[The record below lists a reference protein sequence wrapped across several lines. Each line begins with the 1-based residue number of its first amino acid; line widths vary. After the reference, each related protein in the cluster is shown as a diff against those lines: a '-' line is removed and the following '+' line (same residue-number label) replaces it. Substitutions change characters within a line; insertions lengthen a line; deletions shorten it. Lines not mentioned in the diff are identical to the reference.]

1 MQEQKMPVVAVV
13 LAAGFGTRFDEN
25 NPKQLVSVGGK
36 PIVCWSIEAFENN
49 DRISDIIV
57 VVNERVEETVN
68 ELIDEAG
75 YAKVR
80 AIVPG
85 GAERVDST
93 LAALDLL
100 KQAGIPSGAKIL
112 IHDGVRPFVE
122 ERSIDGCIDS
132 LDQFNAATVAYAST
146 DTILLTEDLGDRK
159 VVKSVP
165 ERPNTF
171 RAQTP
176 QRPFRNHRQSLRTGR
191 RRPRLPPDRRHA
203 RGGGLPATSRSPSWT
218 VPKRTSKS
226 PRHPTC
232 RSPKASPAA
241 STPNT
246 PRRKPRRACTP
257 CSPKRSPR
265 CTAVD
270 FHRTLSPSTCRQT

>member
-1 MQEQKMPVVAVV
+1 M
-13 LAAGFGTRFDEN
+13 
-25 NPKQLVSVGGK
+25 GGK
-36 PIVCWSIEAFENN
+36 PIVCWSIEHSKTTTASATSSWWSTN
-49 DRISDIIV
+49 V
-57 VVNERVEETVN
+57 VEETVN

-176 QRPFRNHRQSLRTGR
+176 QAFRFGTIVKAYELAAADPDFHPTDDTRVVVDY
-191 RRPRLPPDRRHA
+191 LPDEP
-203 RGGGLPATSRSPSWT
+203 SPS
-218 VPKRTSKS
+218 
-226 PRHPTC
+226 
-232 RSPKASPAA
+232 
-241 STPNT
+241 
-246 PRRKPRRACTP
+246 
-257 CSPKRSPR
+257 
-265 CTAVD
+265 
-270 FHRTLSPSTCRQT
+270 